1 MKLLFFPKLECVCT
15 DISYTHTAA
24 LLQFGLV
31 SSDSTVKRK
40 QRESHTWS
48 CQLLWNQTCVKHS
61 LRRRWDVGGAR
72 VYLWVQ
78 SKCGHIFDPS
88 WRGEPLPSSEKSSSW
103 AATQRRSLAAD
114 RDLSLSA
121 EASSYPV
128 NQQPASNPALRG
140 ARQLGRD
147 AGCVMR
153 TRRSLAGFPPHQA
166 QNKGGA
172 QSARLL

>member
-1 MKLLFFPKLECVCT
+1 MINLHIFKIVGLLVEMNYVTNMFLNLELRHLFTKKKKWNKINEQNKKQPMKLLFFPKLECVCA
-15 DISYTHTAA
+15 DISYTHTVA

-40 QRESHTWS
+40 QRESHTWG

-88 WRGEPLPSSEKSSSW
+88 WRGEPLPSSEKSSPLR
-103 AATQRRSLAAD
+103 AEQRH
-114 RDLSLSA
+114 
-121 EASSYPV
+121 
-128 NQQPASNPALRG
+128 RG
-140 ARQLGRD
+140 A
-147 AGCVMR
+147 V
-153 TRRSLAGFPPHQA
+153 
-166 QNKGGA
+166 
-172 QSARLL
+172 

>member
-1 MKLLFFPKLECVCT
+1 MCLHWYQ
-15 DISYTHTAA
+15 IHTYCCK
-24 LLQFGLV
+24 LQFGLV

-40 QRESHTWS
+40 QRESHTWV

-78 SKCGHIFDPS
+78 SKCGHIFDPVLTRRAAS
-88 WRGEPLPSSEKSSSW
+88 VLWEVVSVASW